1 MEKLNGMTPFQQ
13 IQLDVMLKIKNDII
27 HKENCDMSTL
37 DRVLNAHNCYFE
49 HERKESGKVIY
60 DINNQTDVQTCVDN
74 GMGAASI
81 ALVWNT
87 WQRDHSEYF
96 LYDTEKSE
104 ITMLSWEDFIQ
115 MLVDSLFVVLA
126 AVLKRPFIFD
136 SYRDLYVRY
145 IMPLAIDQLS

>member
-1 MEKLNGMTPFQQ
+1 MEKLKPFQQ
-13 IQLDVMLKIKNDII
+13 IQLDAMLKIKFIV
-27 HKENCDMSTL
+27 KENCDISAL
-37 DRVLNAHNCYFE
+37 GSVLNAHNCYFE
-49 HERKESGKVIY
+49 HERKEPGKVIY

-87 WQRDHSEYF
+87 WKRDHSEYF
-96 LYDTEKSE
+96 HYDTDKSE
-104 ITMLSWEDFIQ
+104 ITLLSQEDFIQ
-115 MLVDSLFVVLA
+115 TLVDNLFVVLA